1 MDASL
6 AEFQQALDSLHDLT
20 EALDDRR
27 VAMASVDAEG
37 RWHLEIRGSMRRRT
51 SRLSADVAAAL
62 VRGIHDCGPVC
73 CLDRWWARP
82 VGDGY
87 RRTVLFERRPVPDPE
102 GLSRRSME
110 LLKAR
115 LRPGTNG
122 VIFGHPQAARS
133 SLLLS
138 LLEFVPGEFAVY
150 VGPVPP
156 QCPEDEDLMYVA
168 PPRDDRDRRQ
178 LAMVAERASTVL
190 FDGPVRG
197 ADIRAVCAGDDVTDR
212 WVAVD
217 TGASAEDNNP
227 PAIPDDAT
235 TDFSAQIGVVGLP
248 SESIRLR
255 YLALR
260 DGGSWD
266 VMLDEGRLHGVDEV
280 GEQTVTDDGAR
291 RSVTVDD
298 PGDQPANSTTRD
310 TATTNPE
317 TPSTVRRTG
326 EHSATEVVRESG
338 EIDVPAFRAESSPS
352 SDGDPDAVPD
362 DSTPTDALKGQRID
376 DALPGLIGSRD
387 VDDVEIPNLDA
398 QQLRRTF
405 EGDVDADTLR
415 AQREQSADESQ
426 PQHRDRRVERPSELG
441 GESSATLQQDSSAE
455 SDDWRRTPTS
465 GGRVIPV
472 PTASDH
478 SGGVEPADSE
488 PDTTEFTCDS
498 QEPETDELVS
508 PEADSEPETT
518 RIEVEDST
526 TDEDIDWT
534 EALPENDEATEEL
547 DLDDIL
553 SDLQDDSDGENA
565 ERD

>member
-37 RWHLEIRGSMRRRT
+37 RWYLERRGSMGRCP
-51 SRLSADVAAAL
+51 SRLSSDVSAAL
-62 VRGIHDCGPVC
+62 VRGIHDHGPVC

-82 VGDGY
+82 VGAGY
-87 RRTVLFERRPVPDPE
+87 RRTVLFERRPMPHPT

-115 LRPGTNG
+115 LRPGING
-122 VIFGHPQAARS
+122 VVFGNPQAARS

-138 LLEFVPGEFAVY
+138 LLECVPDEFAVY

-156 QCPEDEDLMYVA
+156 RSPEGVELMYVA
-168 PPRDDRDRRQ
+168 PPRDDRDRRN

-217 TGASAEDNNP
+217 TAATAEGDTP
-227 PAIPDDAT
+227 PAIADDST
-235 TDFSAQIGVVGLP
+235 SDFSARIGIGGLP

-255 YLALR
+255 YLALC
-260 DGGSWD
+260 DEGDWD
-266 VMLDEGRLHGVDEV
+266 VMLDEDRLHGVDEV

-298 PGDQPANSTTRD
+298 PADRPANSTTRD

-326 EHSATEVVRESG
+326 EHSAPEAGRDSG
-338 EIDVPAFRAESSPS
+338 EGA
-352 SDGDPDAVPD
+352 PDSVAD

-405 EGDVDADTLR
+405 EGDVDVDILR
-415 AQREQSADESQ
+415 AHRDAKSTTPAGDARPDGHHELES
-426 PQHRDRRVERPSELG
+426 RDRRVERSSQLG
-441 GESSATLQQDSSAE
+441 AESSATLQQDSSG
-455 SDDWRRTPTS
+455 S
-465 GGRVIPV
+465 RVIPA
-472 PTASDH
+472 PANSRDA
-478 SGGVEPADSE
+478 GVDSE
-488 PDTTEFTCDS
+488 PVTREVTCES
-498 QEPETDELVS
+498 TEPETDELVS
-508 PEADSEPETT
+508 PQPDSEPETM
-518 RIEVEDST
+518 RLDVDDHSADST
-526 TDEDIDWT
+526 DSGVEWT
-534 EALPENDEATEEL
+534 EVLPEDDESTEEL
-547 DLDDIL
+547 DLDEIL
-553 SDLQDDSDGENA
+553 SDLQDDSDGQTA